1 MSAFAE
7 RAMQH
12 RHPFAHAD
20 VVTEGH
26 PGGNLRVPG
35 MSADGEDVDFIGQIE
50 FRISMD
56 VVQLVIRRQ
65 EAAIPPPGLR
75 IALRGGNSQ

>member
-7 RAMQH
+7 RAMEQ
-12 RHPFAHAD
+12 RDPLAHAD
-20 VVTEGH
+20 MVTKGH
-26 PGGNLRVPG
+26 SGGYLGVSS

-65 EAAIPPPGLR
+65 EAAIPPPGL
-75 IALRGGNSQ
+75 